1 MCVCVCV
8 CVLVTQLYLTLCNPK
23 DAPQQAPLSLGVSR
37 QEYWSGLLFSSP
49 GDLPD
54 SGTVSKSN
62 ALHEASL
69 PSEPSEALEVRYT
82 PLFELLLRWP
92 ILLL

>member
-1 MCVCVCV
+1 MCVCVCVCV
-8 CVLVTQLYLTLCNPK
+8 CVLVTQLYLTLCDPK

-54 SGTVSKSN
+54 SGTEPKSN

-69 PSEPSEALEVRYT
+69 PSEPSGN
-82 PLFELLLRWP
+82 PLRLGIHLFLNSF
-92 ILLL
+92 